1 MIRQIATVK
10 TKTQPLPV
18 VNQTRD
24 KAEPIHSDL
33 EKEQAAAGESLP
45 TEGYLFSPI
54 HAGPYLVPITRWI
67 E

>member
-1 MIRQIATVK
+1 MIHQIAPVK
-10 TKTQPLPV
+10 TKTEPLPGL
-18 VNQTRD
+18 NRD
-24 KAEPIHSDL
+24 LIKARHIQAHV
-33 EKEQAAAGESLP
+33 KELAADGLVP